1 MTTVPAKTFDVIG
14 LQAADLPHAG
24 IAAAVARAGGIGLLD
39 LEFARD
45 SELVQRNF
53 VQLCVSSD
61 ARIGLRVTPDSAKLA
76 RKLLAQA
83 DGRALTVVLAGTD
96 SYKKL
101 RKDAGLRTGD
111 RAWAEIS
118 DPAQLDA
125 IEGCDAIV
133 ARGHES
139 GGWVGEYTSYI
150 LLQKLAGRTQLPLVV
165 QGGVGVHSAAACRA
179 AGAAGV
185 IYDDQLLLLAESP
198 LPISLQNE
206 LGRLNGAETRL
217 LGELLDASCR
227 VYARPA
233 SPVLKAAEEDNRQAE
248 GGLLALD
255 AWRQQ
260 TAARVAW
267 SADGST
273 LLPLGQGI
281 GLAATFRRRYGNVA
295 KFVQAVR
302 RESLKQIDQ
311 AAELRFLAERG
322 ALADSHGT
330 RFPLAQGPMT
340 RVSDSPAFAV
350 EVAKGGALPF
360 LALALMRGEQVREML
375 EQTAA
380 TIGDRPWGVGML
392 GFIPHALRE
401 EQCEAIWKCKPPF
414 ALIAGGRP
422 DQAAEFEKRGIKTYI
437 HAPAPALLKMYLE
450 QGARRFVFEGRECG
464 GHIGPLAS
472 FTLWEEMID
481 VLLEHVPP
489 AEAKDVHLLFAGGIH
504 DARSGAMVAAMTAPL
519 AARGMKVGALM
530 GTAYLFSEEI
540 VTSGAVVPGFQE
552 QALLCERTKNLET
565 GPGHSTRCADTQFA
579 HDFFE
584 QRRQLIRE
592 GRSAE
597 EIRDILEELNLGRL
611 RIASKGVNRDDSGK
625 VVEIGADRQLSDG
638 MYMIGQ
644 VATLRREPV
653 KVEALHD
660 DVCNA
665 GQRLLEDLSAARVER
680 AVKAQPSD
688 VAIIGIGTL
697 LPKAG
702 SADEFWYHVLHKD
715 VALGEVPKTRWDWT
729 LYFDGDRKARD
740 KVYSRWGGF
749 LDEVAF
755 DPMRFGIP
763 PKSMKAIDPMQL
775 LTLEVARRAVAD
787 AGYAD
792 GGYDRANT
800 SIVLGAGGGLGDL
813 GLQYGVRAELPR
825 FVENPDPSVWE
836 RLPEWTEESFSG
848 SLLNVAAG
856 RVANRMDFGG
866 INFTVDAACA
876 SSLAAI
882 SIGVNELESGRSA
895 MVLAGGVDTVQSP
908 FGFMCFSKTQ
918 ALSPTGQP
926 KTFDQNADGITI
938 SEGLAVIVMKRLADA
953 ERDGDRIYAVIK
965 AASGSSDGKALGLT
979 APRPEG
985 QIRALRRAYAKAGFS
1000 PATLALAE
1008 AHGTGTAV
1016 GDRAEAQTITR
1027 ALADEHAPAKSVALG
1042 SVKTLIG
1049 HTKASAGVS
1058 GLIKVALSLYHRVLP
1073 AHYGVDKPIDTIADP
1088 NSAVYLLK
1096 DARPWIAHPDHP
1108 RRGGVSAFGFG
1119 GTNFHAVL
1127 EEYRPANGGSS
1138 AASGAN
1144 RWSSE
1149 LCVLRA
1155 ADDAALK
1162 QAIDKLLPALSTQ
1175 GGKLTLAELALA
1187 LAREAD
1193 ARRGQALT
1201 LAIVA
1206 GSLQGLAAD
1215 LEAVLAHL
1223 TQGKP
1228 LPAHIRLNRA
1238 TPAEAPAVALLFP
1251 GQGAQYVNM
1260 GREAA
1265 LYFDEVREAL
1275 ELADR
1280 TLRDE
1285 IPGLLSRR
1293 ILPPAA
1299 FDAETERRQTA
1310 ELTDTRI
1317 AQPAIGALALGYHR
1331 LAARLG
1337 LSAQAAAGHSY
1348 GEYAALMAAGV
1359 LGAADFLKLSAIRGA
1374 AMASAAQSSVPGGMA
1389 AVQGKREAIAAVI
1402 AAYEG
1407 VKVANHN
1414 APEQTVISGPKDA
1427 VAAAAKACD
1436 AAGMRATLLAVSG
1449 AFHTELVAG
1458 AQPPLSQAIQAT
1470 AFARPAFAVYS
1481 NSTAQ
1486 PYPAKPQDMQRQ
1498 LDAHLLSSVEFVAE
1512 IEAMYAAGSR
1522 VFVEL
1527 GPKGVCSNMV
1537 RQTLAGKP
1545 HVAVSL
1551 DGSGGGLRGLLLGLA
1566 ELTAAGVALTLTRLF
1581 DGRDIAP
1588 VEPAQFVARAQP
1600 EALPKHFWM
1609 VSGGCARP
1617 LDDPQYRT
1625 GAKPQ
1630 LDKAAADAAMARAQ
1644 AERDTRL
1651 AAARTPPATP
1661 TALPAAP
1668 LAAPGLAALPPALGN
1683 EAMQAYQQTMRQF
1696 LALQERVMQ
1705 QFLGGAPAAM
1715 PSLPVAAPAPV
1726 VAAPAVAPTQPSF
1739 APPPSAPVAAAPAV
1753 VTRAPVAA
1761 PAFDAKKLLL
1771 DIVAE
1776 RTGYPH
1782 DMLALEA
1789 DLEAD
1794 LGIDSIKRVEILG
1807 ALQKALPGD
1816 AGTAM
1821 QAAME
1826 RFTKAK
1832 SLNAILAEAQPFLP
1846 AAGAAS
1852 PAAVAPLA
1860 AVTPSAPALDL
1871 QALLLGIVAERTGY
1885 PQDMLALDA
1894 DLEADLGIDSI
1905 KRVEILGALQKALP
1919 GDAGS
1924 GMQAAME
1931 RFTKAKSLNAILAE
1945 ARAFAPAG
1953 VAAAA
1958 PALALSV
1965 ASIAVA
1971 APALDLQALLLGI
1984 VAERTGYPQD
1994 MLALDADLEADLGI
2008 DSIKR
2013 VEILGALQKALP
2025 AETAAQMQG
2034 GMERFTK
2041 AKSLNAILAEA
2052 RTLGGLA
2059 AAPVA
2064 TAVATTVAVA
2074 VSAPAAGFDAERTLL
2089 EIVAERTGYPQDML
2103 AFDADLEADLGI
2115 DSIKRVEILGALQ
2128 KLLPAALAETM
2139 QGRMERFTKAK
2150 SLRAILDEFAAI
2162 AGSGAPAPAAA
2173 TLAAT
2178 TPVAVA
2184 TAAAVALD
2192 VSAQLLAI
2200 VAERTGYPQDMLAFD
2215 ADLEADLGIDSI
2227 KRVEILGAFQ
2237 KLLTAEAA
2245 ARMQTEMERFTKA
2258 KSLSAIVAAYA
2269 ELSAGTGAA
2278 APLAAVPADDAAVE
2292 APSTTI
2298 PRYLIKSQA
2307 MPLAAGNAELQ
2318 GLAVVL
2324 GGPEGVRTALQTILT
2339 ARGLTPVF
2347 IDAFDDSLAAA
2358 LAGAQAEHGP
2368 ARAVLHL
2375 HGLVGEEA
2383 ASAADWQRL
2392 GARCVG
2398 SLFLAAKALEPQL
2411 AQIRLIAA
2419 TRLGGTLGRD
2429 AFGSGAP
2436 IAGGVTGLTNCL
2448 RHEYPDAQIRSVDFD
2463 GQSDDEIATELVA
2476 ELLANDPQPEAGWI
2490 GGERYGSVTVEQ
2502 AATEHAFA
2510 PNLKPEAGWVLLVTG
2525 GARGI
2530 TAEILEELAVPGLR
2544 YVLLGR
2550 TAEPAAESPATAA
2563 LADAAAL
2570 RKALLEAAIAR
2581 GEKPKPVEI
2590 DRAVA
2595 ATLVEREIRANL
2607 ARLRARGAEVEYLAC
2622 DVRQA
2627 EAFGAVIDEVY
2638 ARHGRIDA
2646 VIHGAGVIEDKLLKD
2661 KTPES
2666 FARVFGTKLD
2676 PVFVLQHKLKADSLK
2691 WLSFFTSVAGRYGN
2705 RGQSDY
2711 AAANEALNRI
2721 AWSLSRAWPQT
2732 RVFAVN
2738 WGPWDA
2744 GMASD
2749 GVKRAFRDKGM
2760 EPIPVAAG
2768 RRFFADELAYGTRQ
2782 DVEIVAGYGP
2792 WRLFG
2797 PTPAG
2802 TDAPTPAAAAGGSDY
2817 PLIRDALRMGPGGNM
2832 TLDHVFTLAS
2842 DPYLIDHCMDGK
2854 AVVPA
2859 AGALEY
2865 MAQFVG
2871 AAWPGWH
2878 VVGMRDVR
2886 QMNGI
2891 VLEGGS
2897 RAVQLRARASSHS
2910 DLHGQTVTVE
2920 IIDPQRKLPFYRAT
2934 AVLLQELPEATLAQ
2948 APVLP
2953 GEGIAIEAA
2962 DAYREHLF
2970 HGPRFRLIERIDKLH
2985 GGGIAVAVKPSQ
2997 IEGFVGAAGGRWVF
3011 DMGLMD
3017 VPPQLA
3023 FVWARVQQDKGAL
3036 PAGFGS
3042 VSRYGR
3048 EPLSGPLKLVMRL
3061 KPAPHEHAIAYDVDI
3076 IDAQGRVRIAIVD
3089 GTSTMSA
3096 GLNKLAPNHRDFIS
3110 GLIA

>member
-1 MTTVPAKTFDVIG
+1 MPPAKTFDVIG

-24 IAAAVARAGGIGLLD
+24 IAAATARAGGIGLLD

-45 SELVQRNF
+45 AELAQRNF
-53 VQLCVSSD
+53 AQLCASSD
-61 ARIGLRVTPDSAKLA
+61 ARLGLRVTPGSAELA
-76 RKLLAQA
+76 KKLLASA
-83 DGRALTVVLAGTD
+83 EDRAFTVVLAGTD
-96 SYKKL
+96 HYRKL
-101 RKDAGLRTGD
+101 RKDAGLRAGD

-125 IEGCDAIV
+125 RLEGAAGCDAIV

-150 LLQKLAGRTQLPLVV
+150 LLQKLAGKTMLPLVV

-198 LPISLQNE
+198 LPGSLQNE
-206 LGRLNGAETRL
+206 LGRLNGSETKL

-248 GGLLALD
+248 GTLLALD
-255 AWRQQ
+255 AWREQ
-260 TAARVAW
+260 TAARIAW

-281 GLAATFRRRYGNVA
+281 GLAAAFRRRYGNVA
-295 KFVQAVR
+295 RFVQAVR
-302 RESLKQIDQ
+302 RDSLRQIDQ
-311 AAELRFLAERG
+311 AAELRFLDENG
-322 ALADSHGT
+322 ALAASHGT

-350 EVAKGGALPF
+350 EVARGGALPF
-360 LALALMRGEQVREML
+360 LALALMRGDQVREML
-375 EQTAA
+375 AQTAA
-380 TIGDRPWGVGML
+380 TIGDKPWGVGML
-392 GFIPHALRE
+392 GFIPQALRD

-481 VLLEHVPP
+481 VLLEHVQPGDEKTK
-489 AEAKDVHLLFAGGIH
+489 ASEIHVLFAGGVH
-504 DARSGAMVAAMTAPL
+504 DAVSGAMVAAMTAPL

-530 GTAYLFSEEI
+530 GTAYLFTEEI
-540 VTSGAVVPGFQE
+540 VSSGAVVAGFQE
-552 QALLCERTKNLET
+552 QALICERTKNLET

-579 HDFFE
+579 KDFFDE
-584 QRRQLIRE
+584 RRRLIRE

-611 RIASKGVNRDDSGK
+611 RIASKGVNRDESGK

-653 KVEALHD
+653 KVEALHA
-660 DVCNA
+660 DVCVA
-665 GQRLLEDLSAARVER
+665 GQRLLEEISESRVER
-680 AVKAQPSD
+680 AIKAAPSD

-715 VALGEVPKTRWDWT
+715 VALGEVPKTRWDAD
-729 LYFDGDRKARD
+729 LYFDADRKARD

-749 LDEVAF
+749 LDEIAF

-792 GGYDRANT
+792 GGYDRGNT

-825 FVENPDPSVWE
+825 FVENPDPSVWQ

-908 FGFMCFSKTQ
+908 FGFLCFSKTQ
-918 ALSPTGQP
+918 ALSPTGKP
-926 KTFDQNADGITI
+926 KTFDQAADGIAI

-965 AASGSSDGKALGLT
+965 ATAGSSDGKALGLT

-1000 PATLALAE
+1000 PATLGLAE
-1008 AHGTGTAV
+1008 AHGTGTPV

-1027 ALADEHAPAKSVALG
+1027 ALIDEQAPAKSVALG

-1049 HTKASAGVS
+1049 HTKASAGVA

-1073 AHYGVDKPIDTIADP
+1073 AHHGVDKPIDTIADP
-1088 NSAVYLLK
+1088 NSPAYLLK

-1127 EEYRPANGGSS
+1127 EEYRGNA

-1162 QAIDKLLPALSTQ
+1162 QSVDKLLPALKSD
-1175 GGKLTLAELALA
+1175 GGRLTLAEVAFA

-1193 ARRGQALT
+1193 AKRGAPLSV
-1201 LAIVA
+1201 AIVA
-1206 GSLQGLAAD
+1206 SSLKGLAAD
-1215 LEAVLAHL
+1215 LDALLAHL
-1223 TQGKP
+1223 AQGKP
-1228 LPAHIRLNRA
+1228 LPPQIRFSRA
-1238 TPAEAPAVALLFP
+1238 TPAEAPQVALLFP

-1265 LYFDEVREAL
+1265 LYFDEVRAAL

-1285 IPGLLSRR
+1285 IPELLSRR
-1293 ILPPAA
+1293 ILPAAA
-1299 FDAETERRQTA
+1299 FDAETEQRQA
-1310 ELTDTRI
+1310 AALTDTRI
-1317 AQPAIGALALGYHR
+1317 AQPAIGALALGYFR
-1331 LAARLG
+1331 LATRLG
-1337 LSAQAAAGHSY
+1337 LAAQAAAGHSY

-1359 LGAADFLKLSAIRGA
+1359 LGAPDFLKLSAIRGA
-1374 AMASAAQSSVPGGMA
+1374 AMASASQSSVPGGMA
-1389 AVQGKREAIAAVI
+1389 AVQGQRAAIAAAI
-1402 AAYEG
+1402 APYAG
-1407 VKVANHN
+1407 VKIANHN

-1436 AAGMRATLLAVSG
+1436 AAGMRATLLPVSG
-1449 AFHTELVAG
+1449 AFHTELVAA
-1458 AQPPLSQAIQAT
+1458 AQPPLSQAIHAT
-1470 AFARPAFAVYS
+1470 TFNEPALTVYS
-1481 NSTAQ
+1481 NSTAK
-1486 PYPAKPQDMQRQ
+1486 PYPARPEEMQRQ
-1498 LDAHLLSSVEFVAE
+1498 LDEHLLSSVEFVAE
-1512 IEAMYAAGSR
+1512 IEAMHAAGAR

-1527 GPKGVCSNMV
+1527 GPKGVCSNMA

-1551 DGSGGGLRGLLLGLA
+1551 DGNGGGLRGLLLGLA
-1566 ELTAAGVALTLTRLF
+1566 ELTTAGVALNLARLF
-1581 DGRDIAP
+1581 DGRDIAI
-1588 VEPAQFVARAQP
+1588 VEPAQFAARAQP
-1600 EALPKHFWM
+1600 EVLPRHIWM

-1625 GAKPQ
+1625 GALPQ
-1630 LDKAAADAAMARAQ
+1630 LGKAEAEAAVAKARA
-1644 AERDTRL
+1644 EREAL
-1651 AAARTPPATP
+1651 VAAARAPAAAPPPAT
-1661 TALPAAP
+1661 AAVAQAAP
-1668 LAAPGLAALPPALGN
+1668 MPMAPAVGGALGT

-1705 QFLGGAPAAM
+1705 QFLGGAPSAAM
-1715 PSLPVAAPAPV
+1715 PAPAMPAPPAAAPTVAGAMPAPVPAPVAMPVAAPLAVPPV
-1726 VAAPAVAPTQPSF
+1726 GAPA
-1739 APPPSAPVAAAPAV
+1739 AAAPAITGV
-1753 VTRAPVAA
+1753 
-1761 PAFDAKKLLL
+1761 AFDARKTLL

-1776 RTGYPH
+1776 RTGYPT
-1782 DMLALEA
+1782 E
-1789 DLEAD
+1789 
-1794 LGIDSIKRVEILG
+1794 
-1807 ALQKALPGD
+1807 
-1816 AGTAM
+1816 
-1821 QAAME
+1821 
-1826 RFTKAK
+1826 
-1832 SLNAILAEAQPFLP
+1832 
-1846 AAGAAS
+1846 
-1852 PAAVAPLA
+1852 
-1860 AVTPSAPALDL
+1860 
-1871 QALLLGIVAERTGY
+1871 
-1885 PQDMLALDA
+1885 MLALDA

-1919 GDAGS
+1919 GDTGS
-1924 GMQAAME
+1924 AMQAAME
-1931 RFTKAKSLNAILAE
+1931 RFTRARSLNAILAE
-1945 ARAFAPAG
+1945 AQAFVPAATALPAVGTAPAAPLSV
-1953 VAAAA
+1953 VATAASA
-1958 PALALSV
+1958 PA
-1965 ASIAVA
+1965 I
-1971 APALDLQALLLGI
+1971 DLQGLLLGI
-1984 VAERTGYPQD
+1984 VAERTGYPTE

-2013 VEILGALQKALP
+2013 VEILGALQKAMP
-2025 AETAAQMQG
+2025 AEASAQMQG
-2034 GMERFTK
+2034 SMERFSK
-2041 AKSLNAILAEA
+2041 ARSLNAILAEA
-2052 RTLGGLA
+2052 RTIGALA
-2059 AAPVA
+2059 
-2064 TAVATTVAVA
+2064 
-2074 VSAPAAGFDAERTLL
+2074 APAAMPAAAAASVAAATVAAPAVAFDAERSLL
-2089 EIVAERTGYPQDML
+2089 DIVAERTGYPTEML

-2128 KLLPAALAETM
+2128 KLLPGTLAETM
-2139 QGRMERFTKAK
+2139 QGRMERFTKAR
-2150 SLRAILDEFAAI
+2150 SLRAILDEFARI
-2162 AGSGAPAPAAA
+2162 AGAAPAA
-2173 TLAAT
+2173 
-2178 TPVAVA
+2178 PAVA
-2184 TAAAVALD
+2184 APAID
-2192 VSAQLLAI
+2192 VRGTLLAI
-2200 VAERTGYPQDMLAFD
+2200 VAERTGYPTDMLAFD

-2237 KLLTAEAA
+2237 KLLPAESAA
-2245 ARMQTEMERFTKA
+2245 AMQAAMERFTKA
-2258 KSLSAIVAAYA
+2258 RSLQAIVDAYA
-2269 ELSAGTGAA
+2269 ELSAAAGAPAARLVTAAPAAPAIATAA
-2278 APLAAVPADDAAVE
+2278 A
-2292 APSTTI
+2292 TI

-2307 MPLAAGNAELQ
+2307 MPLPAARVTLQ
-2318 GLAVVL
+2318 GLAL
-2324 GGPEGVRTALQTILT
+2324 IIGGPAAVSDALRGLLA
-2339 ARGLTPVF
+2339 ARGLTPVC
-2347 IDAFDDSLAAA
+2347 IDARGEALQAAIA
-2358 LAGAQAEHGP
+2358 SAQAEHGT

-2383 ASAADWQRL
+2383 TSAAAWQQL
-2392 GARCVG
+2392 GARCVL
-2398 SLFLAAKALEPQL
+2398 SLFHAARALEPQL
-2411 AQIRLIAA
+2411 ANIRLIAA
-2419 TRLGGTLGRD
+2419 TRLGGSFGRD
-2429 AFGSGAP
+2429 AFGGGAP
-2436 IAGGVTGLTNCL
+2436 LAGGVTGLTNCL
-2448 RHEYPDAQIRSVDFD
+2448 RHEYPEAQIRTVDFD
-2463 GQSDDEIATELVA
+2463 GQSDEEIARLLA
-2476 ELLANDPQPEAGWI
+2476 DELLTDDAQPEAGWI

-2502 AATEHAFA
+2502 AASEHAFA
-2510 PNLKPEAGWVLLVTG
+2510 PQLKPEAGWVLLVTG

-2550 TAEPAAESPATAA
+2550 TAEPAAESAATAT
-2563 LADAAAL
+2563 LATGAEL
-2570 RKALLEAAIAR
+2570 RKALLDAALAR
-2581 GEKPKPVEI
+2581 GEKPKPVDI

-2595 ATLVEREIRANL
+2595 ALLVDREIRANL
-2607 ARLRARGAEVEYLAC
+2607 GKLRAKGAEVDYLAC
-2622 DVRQA
+2622 DVRNA
-2627 EAFGAVIDEVY
+2627 EAFAAAIDGVY
-2638 ARHGRIDA
+2638 ARLGRIDA

-2661 KTPES
+2661 KSAES

-2676 PVFVLQHKLKADSLK
+2676 PVFVMLNRLKPESLK

-2721 AWSLSRAWPQT
+2721 AWATSRAWPQT

-2744 GMASD
+2744 GMASE
-2749 GVKRAFRDKGM
+2749 GVKRAFRDRGM

-2768 RRFFADELAYGTRQ
+2768 RRFFADELAYGTKQ
-2782 DVEIVAGYGP
+2782 DVEIVAGFGP
-2792 WRLFG
+2792 WRHFA
-2797 PTPAG
+2797 PKPVDDEAPASG
-2802 TDAPTPAAAAGGSDY
+2802 EASAY

-2832 TLDHVFTLAS
+2832 TLDHLFTLQS

-2886 QMNGI
+2886 QLGGI
-2891 VLEGGS
+2891 VLDGGS

-2910 DLHGQTVTVE
+2910 DVHGQTVTVE
-2920 IIDPQRKLPFYRAT
+2920 IMDAQRKLPLYRAT
-2934 AVLLQELPEATLAQ
+2934 AVLLQQMPEAPLSQ

-2953 GEGIAIEAA
+2953 GDGVAIEAA

-2970 HGPRFRLIERIDKLH
+2970 HGPRFRLIERIEKLH
-2985 GGGIAVAVKPSQ
+2985 GGGIAASVQPSQ
-2997 IEGFVGAAGGRWVF
+2997 LAGFIGGGGAWVF

-3042 VSRYGR
+3042 VSRYGAG
-3048 EPLSGPLKLVMRL
+3048 PLAGPLKLVMRL
-3061 KPAPHEHAIAYDVDI
+3061 KPAPHEHAIAYDLDI

-3089 GTSTMSA
+3089 GLSTMSA
-3096 GLNKLAPNHRDFIS
+3096 GLNKLAPSHRDFVP
-3110 GLIA
+3110 GLSA